1 MNSFERLENEA
12 CEDGIEVISYHFKSD
27 KIKGL
32 YCNNT
37 IALSK
42 RLVTNAEKNSIMAE
56 ELGHHHTTH
65 GDITK
70 QLSVM
75 DQKQEQHARFWAY
88 NKLIGLQGIIAAY
101 KHGCVSLYEM
111 AEFLEVTEE
120 FLNDTLTAY
129 RQKYG
134 CYTTIDNY
142 VIYFEPVLGVLEM
155 I

>member
-27 KIKGL
+27 RIKGL

-42 RLVTNAEKNSIMAE
+42 RLTTSAEKNSVLAE
-56 ELGHHHTTH
+56 ELGHHYTTS
-65 GDITK
+65 GDIHK
-70 QLSVM
+70 QSCVL
-75 DQKQEQHARFWAY
+75 DKKQEQRARLWAY
-88 NKLIGLQGIIAAY
+88 DKIVGLRGIISAY
-101 KHGCVSLYEM
+101 KHGCTSLHEM

-120 FLNDTLTAY
+120 FLNDSLTAY

-142 VIYFEPVLGVLEM
+142 VICFEPALGVLEM
-155 I
+155 L